1 MSFSSSWQAPA
12 SPPENLTAFERA
24 ARQIAE
30 EERRLRVIAEGQMR
44 EYLRLVV
51 EFAGLFLAEELDR
64 RIRADPHFVSRATP
78 ETWRSLLQGVR
89 QGAADHWPQQ
99 GQPGK
104 GNGYGWA
111 VEPPRDVESER
122 WHREAERLGAEV
134 ARLEDEN
141 RFLRSLIQ
149 AAPAPQAD
157 LVTDRVQATNGS
169 AASGTGSARLASG
182 AAKPRPPAN
191 GAASSAPQQLAQVEP
206 LGCDDVRL
214 PTLPAVAP
222 GRFVD
227 LLQTWP
233 RQALALAAL
242 GVTGWSMRLAIADL
256 MSANLTT
263 VKADAGSLRR
273 VFQTLARRQFWIEEK
288 VTVAGVHKPDL
299 AEADDTTLILVRL
312 APLGHEV
319 LRACGIVPVPSEW
332 DVLLAAHGGA
342 RQIAHTGLVCA
353 FTYHARLRGWATAVC
368 PPASGPSQPDVLLRR
383 DGVDLFVEVEGESG
397 DAERRMVKWRRQVER
412 QGRVA
417 LVAVNAD
424 MRLRLVAEAQAAGAE
439 RGQAT
444 DLQTLFDGQK
454 ERGPLWAVEW

>member
-1 MSFSSSWQAPA
+1 MSLSSPWQAPA
-12 SPPENLTAFERA
+12 PPPENLTAFERA

-30 EERRLRVIAEGQMR
+30 EERRLRLIAEGQLR
-44 EYLRLVV
+44 EYLRLIV
-51 EFAGLFLAEELDR
+51 EFAGLFLAEELDQ
-64 RIRADPHFVSRATP
+64 RIRADPHFVGRATP
-78 ETWRSLLQGVR
+78 EIWRSLLQGVR
-89 QGAADHWPQQ
+89 QGVLDGRPS
-99 GQPGK
+99 GVQPG
-104 GNGYGWA
+104 NGSGLGWA
-111 VEPPRDVESER
+111 TEAKPEPESDR
-122 WHREAERLGAEV
+122 WRSDAERLRAEV

-149 AAPAPQAD
+149 PAPTPEGGPG
-157 LVTDRVQATNGS
+157 TDHAPATNGAS
-169 AASGTGSARLASG
+169 ASGSGSARLASS
-182 AAKPRPPAN
+182 ATKPRPQAKD
-191 GAASSAPQQLAQVEP
+191 AASSAPQQLAQVEP
-206 LGCDDVRL
+206 LGLDDIRL
-214 PTLPAVAP
+214 PALPAVAP

-233 RQALALAAL
+233 RQALALASL
-242 GVTGWSMRLAIADL
+242 GATGWSMRLAIADL

-319 LRACGIVPVPSEW
+319 LRACGIVAVPSEW
-332 DVLLAAHGGA
+332 DVLLAAHGGTS
-342 RQIAHTGLVCA
+342 QTAHAGLVCA

-368 PPASGPSQPDVLLRR
+368 PAASGPSQPDVLLRR
-383 DGVDLFVEVEGESG
+383 ERADLFVEVEGESG
-397 DAERRMVKWRRQVER
+397 DPERRMIKWQRQVER

-424 MRLRLVAEAQAAGAE
+424 MRLRLVAEAQAGGAE
-439 RGQAT
+439 HGQAT
-444 DLQTLFDGQK
+444 DLQTLFDGQQA
-454 ERGPLWAVEW
+454 RGPLWAVEW

>member
-1 MSFSSSWQAPA
+1 
-12 SPPENLTAFERA
+12 
-24 ARQIAE
+24 
-30 EERRLRVIAEGQMR
+30 MR
-44 EYLRLVV
+44 EYLRLIV
-51 EFAGLFLAEELDR
+51 EFAGLFLAEELDQ
-64 RIRADPHFVSRATP
+64 RIRADPHFVDRATP
-78 ETWRSLLQGVR
+78 ETWRRLLQGVR
-89 QGAADHWPQQ
+89 QGALSGRPSGVQT
-99 GQPGK
+99 
-104 GNGYGWA
+104 GNGSGHGWA
-111 VEPPRDVESER
+111 TEAKPEPESDR
-122 WHREAERLGAEV
+122 WRSEAERLRAEV
-134 ARLEDEN
+134 GRLEDEN

-149 AAPAPQAD
+149 PALAPQPDSVGDGPAPSNGPLGSQTGA
-157 LVTDRVQATNGS
+157 LRSTRETVQAG
-169 AASGTGSARLASG
+169 
-182 AAKPRPPAN
+182 PPAR
-191 GAASSAPQQLAQVEP
+191 GGTRRDAVSPMPVLPAQMEP
-206 LGCDDVRL
+206 SGLDDVRL
-214 PTLPAVAP
+214 PALPAIAP

-242 GVTGWSMRLAIADL
+242 GATGWSMRLAIADL

-299 AEADDTTLILVRL
+299 AEANDTTLILVRL

-332 DVLLAAHGGA
+332 DVLLAAHGGTN
-342 RQIAHTGLVCA
+342 QTAHTGLVCA

-368 PPASGPSQPDVLLRR
+368 PAASGPSQPDVLLRR
-383 DGVDLFVEVEGESG
+383 DGADLFVEVEGESG
-397 DAERRMVKWRRQVER
+397 DPERRMIKWQRQVER

-439 RGQAT
+439 HGQAT
-444 DLQTLFDGQK
+444 DLQTLFDGQQA
-454 ERGPLWAVEW
+454 RGPLWAVEW

>member
-1 MSFSSSWQAPA
+1 
-12 SPPENLTAFERA
+12 
-24 ARQIAE
+24 
-30 EERRLRVIAEGQMR
+30 MR
-44 EYLRLVV
+44 EYLRLIV
-51 EFAGLFLAEELDR
+51 EFAGLFLAEELDQ
-64 RIRADPHFVSRATP
+64 RIRADPHFVGRATP

-89 QGAADHWPQQ
+89 QGALSGLPS
-99 GQPGK
+99 GIQPGN
-104 GNGYGWA
+104 NGSGQGWA
-111 VEPPRDVESER
+111 TEAKPEPESDR
-122 WHREAERLGAEV
+122 WRSEAERLRAEMG
-134 ARLEDEN
+134 RLEDEN

-149 AAPAPQAD
+149 PALAPQPDGAG
-157 LVTDRVQATNGS
+157 NGPAQS
-169 AASGTGSARLASG
+169 SGPLWSQTGSLRLTPETARAG
-182 AAKPRPPAN
+182 VPARVGPGRDAFNPMPVRP
-191 GAASSAPQQLAQVEP
+191 AQAEP
-206 LGCDDVRL
+206 LGLDDVRL
-214 PTLPAVAP
+214 PALPAIAP

-233 RQALALAAL
+233 RQALALAGL
-242 GVTGWSMRLAIADL
+242 GTTGWSMRLAIADL

-273 VFQTLARRQFWIEEK
+273 VFQALARRQFWIEEK

-319 LRACGIVPVPSEW
+319 LRACGIVASPSEW
-332 DVLLAAHGGA
+332 DVLLAAHGGTS
-342 RQIAHTGLVCA
+342 QTAHAGLVCA

-368 PPASGPSQPDVLLRR
+368 PAANGPSQPDVLLRR
-383 DGVDLFVEVEGESG
+383 DGVDLSVEVEGESG
-397 DAERRMVKWRRQVER
+397 DAERRMIKWQRQVER